1 MTSKKEEKHPDEET
15 EGKTIPSEEEINS
28 CGLCAALF
36 SRKEERASCGNKK
49 ESSGA
54 PWRFMT
60 EREFTVLKA
69 MKTLREKA
77 AKIKNRIRKIRKDL
91 ETKTRRQ
98 ADAPPDLNREME
110 TLWEQQMAEELL
122 NHCERLARLKQ
133 EWREMDQ
140 ERMAAQEERMR
151 LLGHIQ

>member
-1 MTSKKEEKHPDEET
+1 MTSRKEEKHPDEET
-15 EGKTIPSEEEINS
+15 EGKAIPPEEIDS

-36 SRKEERASCGNKK
+36 SRREERSSCGNKK
-49 ESSGA
+49 KSPGDS
-54 PWRFMT
+54 WRFMT

-77 AKIKNRIRKIRKDL
+77 ARIKNRIRKIQKDL
-91 ETKTRRQ
+91 ETKPRRQ
-98 ADAPPDLNREME
+98 AAPPPDANREME
-110 TLWEQQMAEELL
+110 ALWEKQMAEELL
-122 NHCERLARLKQ
+122 KHCDRLARLRE